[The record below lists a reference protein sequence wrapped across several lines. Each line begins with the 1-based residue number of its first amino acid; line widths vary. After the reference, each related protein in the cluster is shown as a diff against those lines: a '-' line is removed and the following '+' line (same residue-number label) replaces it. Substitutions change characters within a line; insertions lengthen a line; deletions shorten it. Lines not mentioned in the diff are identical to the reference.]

1 LIVDPRR
8 STTPAGGATFVESP
22 FTRHC
27 REALHN
33 AAPRADRR
41 LCILHDVTPPTARSA
56 PPLPPVEP
64 RRQGRLEVRA
74 GFCSERGP
82 RPCNEDYAA
91 FWLGEPGRRALQ
103 GVMAAVADGVGGA
116 KGGRVA
122 AELAVRMLFD
132 GLLGQSEA
140 LGVRRAAGRAIE
152 ALNSWLHA
160 IGRSDS
166 ALEGMACTLTA
177 AVLRGRRLHVLHV
190 GDTRLYRLRGG
201 ELARL
206 TVDHTPGHPGTS
218 HALTRAVG
226 AAESVR
232 VDYAEEAAQPHDRLL
247 LCSDGVHGGLSDRHI
262 QEELARRGAPEEAA
276 RRLVAAALAAR
287 TGDNATALVV
297 DVLDLPPPDQ
307 AGLEAAIGSLPIA
320 PAPRPGGEVD
330 GYTLDALLVD
340 GRYSRVFRGRDTR
353 AGDRPVVVKFPK
365 PDAAAAASFRQAYL
379 REAWIAARVRSPF
392 VGEVLELPPDRQSRL
407 YTVMPFYEGETLERR
422 LLRAPPLS
430 LEAGLEV
437 AAGLGRAVA
446 ALHRAGVVHRDIK
459 PENVVLLR
467 DGGLK
472 LLDLGVARLPQLED
486 FAAPDTPGTA
496 SYMAP
501 ELLAGAS
508 SGDERSDVFALGV
521 TLYRMWSGGAYPYG
535 EVEPFSRPRFRAPAQ
550 LLARRPDLP
559 AWLDRAL
566 ARAIAVAPE
575 ERAGDAFELLHELE
589 TGMARGGPVRAK
601 PRSLHDRN
609 PLLFWRVVSAV
620 LAALLLAT
628 LATLHAPP

>member
-1 LIVDPRR
+1 
-8 STTPAGGATFVESP
+8 
-22 FTRHC
+22 
-27 REALHN
+27 LHN
-33 AAPRADRR
+33 ATPFADRR
-41 LCILHDVTPPTARSA
+41 PCILHDVTPPTAHSSLSP
-56 PPLPPVEP
+56 PPLPAGH

-82 RPCNEDYAA
+82 RPRNEDYAA
-91 FWLGEPGRRALQ
+91 YWLGEPGRRALQ

-140 LGVRRAAGRAIE
+140 IGVRRAAGTVIE

-160 IGRSDS
+160 MGRSDA

-201 ELARL
+201 DLARL
-206 TVDHTPGHPGTS
+206 TTDHTPGSPGTS

-262 QEELARRGAPEEAA
+262 REELARRGAPEEAA

-330 GYTLDALLVD
+330 GYALDALLVD

-353 AGDRPVVVKFPK
+353 AGDRAVVVKFPK
-365 PDAAAAASFRQAYL
+365 PDAAAASFRQAYL
-379 REAWIAARVRSPF
+379 REAWISARMRSPF
-392 VGEVLELPPDRQSRL
+392 VGEVLEPPPDRQSRL

-422 LLRAPPLS
+422 LLRGPPLS

-521 TLYRMWSGGAYPYG
+521 TLYRMWTGGAYPYG
-535 EVEPFSRPRFRAPAQ
+535 EVEPFSRPRFRAPAP

-566 ARAIAVAPE
+566 ARAVAVAPE
-575 ERAGDAFELLHELE
+575 ERTGDAFELLHELE
-589 TGMARGGPVRAK
+589 MGMASGAPVRTK
-601 PRSLHDRN
+601 PRSLHDQD

-620 LAALLLAT
+620 LAALLLAV
-628 LATLHAPP
+628 LATGRIP